1 MLRVFNSRVLRNIF
15 GPERE
20 EVTGD
25 WDTGIM
31 RRCMIPTAH
40 QILLG

>member
-1 MLRVFNSRVLRNIF
+1 MLRVFYNRVLRNKF
-15 GPERE
+15 GSERE

-25 WDTGIM
+25 WDTGMM
-31 RRCMIPTAH
+31 RSCMACTAH